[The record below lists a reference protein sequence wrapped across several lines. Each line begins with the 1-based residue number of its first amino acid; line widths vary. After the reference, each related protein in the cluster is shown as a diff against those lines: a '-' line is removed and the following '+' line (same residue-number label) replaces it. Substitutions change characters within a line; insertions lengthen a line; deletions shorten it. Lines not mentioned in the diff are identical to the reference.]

1 MEHNAYVC
9 IDLKS
14 FFASVECV
22 DRGLDPFETNL
33 VVADAARGSGA
44 ITLAITPAMKKLGV
58 KNRCRIFEI
67 PPHMQYITAKPRMK
81 RYMEMSAHIYGIYLR
96 YISPRDI
103 HVYSIDE
110 CFIDVAPYLHTYGKT
125 PKEMAIMLMDAVMA
139 DTGICATAGVGTNM
153 FLAKVALDI
162 TAKHAPDNIGV
173 LDQESFKEQLWH
185 HRPITDIWNIGR
197 GTAKRL
203 AKYGVYDL
211 HGVTL
216 MSEKL
221 LYREFGKNARYLID
235 HAHGIEPCTIAD
247 IQSYQKKSAS
257 LSHGQ
262 ILFEDYNFED
272 ALLIVKE
279 MVDVLCLE
287 MVQKKLV
294 CGSIALSVNY
304 SKEIKPPT
312 GASRKIGEYTNSYKS
327 LSGYFEKLYRE
338 TARKDTPIRKV
349 NVCVGDVVDDSNTTV
364 NLFINNDDIMRERKL
379 QQTVL
384 EIKDKYGKNSI
395 LKGMNYFERS
405 TARARNKMVGGHNG
419 E

>member
-1 MEHNAYVC
+1 MEHNAYIC

-67 PPHMQYITAKPRMK
+67 PGHIEYITAKPRMK
-81 RYMEMSAHIYGIYLR
+81 RYMEVSAQIYGIYLQ
-96 YISPRDI
+96 YISPEDI

-110 CFIDVAPYLHTYGKT
+110 CFIDAAPYLHTYGKT
-125 PKEMAIMLMDAVMA
+125 PREMAVMLMEAVMTQ
-139 DTGICATAGVGTNM
+139 TGICATAGVGTNM
-153 FLAKVALDI
+153 FLAKLALDI
-162 TAKHAPDNIGV
+162 TAKHAPDNIGE
-173 LDQESFKEQLWH
+173 LDEDSFKQQLWH
-185 HRPITDIWNIGR
+185 HRPITDIWSIGR
-197 GTAKRL
+197 GIARRL

-211 HGVTL
+211 HGITL
-216 MSEKL
+216 MDEKL
-221 LYREFGKNARYLID
+221 LHREFGKNARYLID
-235 HAHGIEPCTIAD
+235 HAHGRETCTIKD
-247 IQSYQKKSAS
+247 IQSYEKKSAS

-279 MVDVLCLE
+279 MVDVLTLE
-287 MVQKKLV
+287 MVQKHLV
-294 CGSIALSVNY
+294 GSSIALSVNY
-304 SKEIKPPT
+304 SKEIVPPT
-312 GASRKIGEYTNSYKS
+312 GGSRRIGEYTNSYKT

-338 TARKDTPIRKV
+338 TTRKNAPLRKLS
-349 NVCVGDVVDDSNTTV
+349 VCVADVVDDSYTTV
-364 NLFINNDDIMRERKL
+364 NLFISNDEVMRERKL
-379 QQTVL
+379 QETVL
-384 EIKDKYGKNSI
+384 AIKDKYGKNAI

-405 TARARNKMVGGHNG
+405 TARERNKTVGGHNS

>member
-14 FFASVECV
+14 FFASVECI
-22 DRGLDPFETNL
+22 DRGFDPFKVNL
-33 VVADAARGSGA
+33 VVTDASRGSGA
-44 ITLAITPAMKKLGV
+44 ITLAITPAMKALGV

-67 PPHMQYITAKPRMK
+67 PKHIEYIAAKPRMK
-81 RYMEMSAHIYGIYLR
+81 RYMEVSSQIYGIYLK
-96 YISPRDI
+96 YISPEDI

-125 PKEMAIMLMDAVMA
+125 PKEIAVMLMDAVMQQ
-139 DTGICATAGVGTNM
+139 TGICATAGVGTNM
-153 FLAKVALDI
+153 FLAKLALDI
-162 TAKHAPDNIGV
+162 TAKHTPDNIGV
-173 LDQESFKEQLWH
+173 LDKQSFEQQLWH
-185 HRPITDIWNIGR
+185 HRPITDIWSIGR

-211 HGVTL
+211 FGITQ
-216 MSEKL
+216 MQERL

-235 HAHGIEPCTIAD
+235 HAHGEEKCTIKD

-262 ILFEDYNFED
+262 ILFEDYNFDD

-279 MVDVLCLE
+279 MVDVLALE
-287 MVQKKLV
+287 MVQKHLV
-294 CGSIALSVNY
+294 GSSIALSVHY
-304 SKEIKPPT
+304 SKEVMPPT
-312 GASRKIGEYTNSYKS
+312 GASRKIGEYTNSYKT

-338 TARKDTPIRKV
+338 TVRKNTPIRKV
-349 NVCVGDVVDDSNTTV
+349 NVCIGDVVDDSYTTI
-364 NLFINNDDIMRERKL
+364 NLFINSDDVMRERKL
-379 QQTVL
+379 QETVL
-384 EIKDKYGKNSI
+384 AIKGKYGKNAI

-405 TARARNKMVGGHNG
+405 TARARNRMVGGHNG